1 MHAEVAKLVD
11 ALVLGTSGAIRG
23 SSSLPLGT
31 MNIQAQKSKNIRK
44 TYLLMSLFLVV
55 VIGVGW
61 FFSELMDSRNILYF
75 AVGFSLLMN
84 IFSYW
89 FSDKIVLKMSGAK
102 QIKREENRNLFD
114 TVERLS
120 RQAYLPIPKIY
131 IMNDASLNAFAT
143 GRNAKNSAV
152 AVTQGLLNVLDQREL
167 EGVLAHELS
176 HIQNNDILIATIVV
190 VLVGF
195 VSLLSDFFLRSLFF
209 RSLGG
214 RDNDNQAGGV
224 MMLIGVILAIFSPFI
239 AMIIQLAISRK
250 REFLADASGAAL
262 THNPSG
268 LASALEKISSSG
280 ISMKKASRATAHMF
294 ISNPYKKRRKTGLLS
309 KMFMTH
315 PPTEE
320 RIDALLGR
328 R

>member
-1 MHAEVAKLVD
+1 
-11 ALVLGTSGAIRG
+11 
-23 SSSLPLGT
+23 